1 MSLLYLPQI
10 LLCYI
15 TICIAEPN
23 LSICISEIDSIVNK
37 GLAKGLKCRTFKLN
51 GKKFNYIHN
60 DKKTRP
66 ERSISKYS
74 TKFEELSFIIGG
86 KTIIPHE
93 SIQLKLLNILTRTSD
108 EILLKAKGGIP
119 TCLQLEQYISDGPL
133 LEPRTDYSDKFERIE
148 QVDSIQD
155 FSSVFLIN
163 PTNFHLIHAVFYLSN
178 NICLSK
184 IGSGKTLFHT
194 LDNVKRFYSTT
205 EKKELIYARLKWPQ
219 KTAQVLKCLISGK
232 IQTSLRNN
240 NEKKKT

>member
-23 LSICISEIDSIVNK
+23 LSISISEIDSIVTE
-37 GLAKGLKCRTFKLN
+37 GLAKGLKYRSFTLN
-51 GKKFNYIHN
+51 GKKFDYIHK

-66 ERSISKYS
+66 KKSISKYS
-74 TKFEELSFIIGG
+74 TKFTGLSFIIGG
-86 KTIIPHE
+86 NTIIPDK
-93 SIQLKLLNILTRTSD
+93 SIQLKFLNLLTRNSD

-119 TCLQLEQYISDGPL
+119 TCLQLEQYISEGPL
-133 LEPRTDYSDKFERIE
+133 LEPRTDYSDNFERIK
-148 QVDSIQD
+148 QIDSIQD

-163 PTNFHLIHAVFYLSN
+163 PTNFHLIHAVYHLSN

-194 LDNVKRFYSTT
+194 LDNVKKFYSTA
-205 EKKELIYARLKWPQ
+205 EKKELVYAKL
-219 KTAQVLKCLISGK
+219 
-232 IQTSLRNN
+232 
-240 NEKKKT
+240 